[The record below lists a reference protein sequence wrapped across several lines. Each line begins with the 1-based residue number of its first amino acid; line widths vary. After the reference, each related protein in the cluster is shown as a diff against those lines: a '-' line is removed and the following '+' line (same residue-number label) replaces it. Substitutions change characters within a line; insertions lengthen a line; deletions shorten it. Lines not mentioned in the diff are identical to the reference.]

1 MENDIKLKVDGE
13 GRIFF
18 WDNLKSLLIILVVV
32 GHSVDF
38 YTSTSPMMR
47 DIYFFIYTFHMP
59 LFIFVSG
66 YFSKRVV
73 EGKHLSI
80 EKVFSFLTLYLLMKF
95 CFFILTKYMFGSSEV
110 DFKFLVEP
118 SVPWYLLAMSVWFCF
133 TYILKDI
140 KPVFVIVFSVFIGI
154 IVGYYKLVSVKDLF
168 SLSRIL
174 VFFPYFIVGY
184 YFKQN
189 HLIKILKCSWLKW
202 VSLISITTLFI
213 IILLYGQDIYSFRG
227 FLTGRNSYLSLD
239 RPLNG
244 GFYRLMFY
252 GVSTIIS
259 LAIIYITPKGK
270 LFITKFGTR
279 TLQIYFIHPLVLTI
293 YHHYK
298 LNDYIIKIFPNSW
311 KIIYL
316 LLAVALALVLSLKIF
331 EYPFTKVMNIKF
343 KKMLK
348 D

>member
-1 MENDIKLKVDGE
+1 MENDIALKVDGE

-18 WDNLKSLLIILVVV
+18 WDNLKILLIILVVV

-38 YTSTSPMMR
+38 YTSTSRMMR
-47 DIYFFIYTFHMP
+47 DIYIFIYTFHMP

-80 EKVFSFLTLYLLMKF
+80 EKVFSFLILYLLMKF
-95 CFFILTKYMFGSSEV
+95 SFFILTKYMFGNSEV
-110 DFKFLVEP
+110 DFKFLVE
-118 SVPWYLLAMSVWFCF
+118 SGVPWYLLAMSVWFCF

-140 KPVFVIVFSVFIGI
+140 KPVFVIVFSILIGI
-154 IVGYYKLVSVKDLF
+154 VVGYYKLVSVKDLF

-174 VFFPYFIVGY
+174 VFFPYFIAGY

-202 VSLISITTLFI
+202 VSLISIAILFI
-213 IILLYGQDIYSFRG
+213 IILLYGQEIYLLRG
-227 FLTGRNSYLSLD
+227 FLTGRNSYLSLN
-239 RPLNG
+239 RPLHG

-252 GVSTIIS
+252 GLSTIIS

-279 TLQIYFIHPLVLTI
+279 TLQVYFIHHLVLST
-293 YHHYK
+293 YHHYR
-298 LNDYIIKIFPNSW
+298 LNNYIIKVFPNNW
-311 KIIYL
+311 EIIYL
-316 LLAVALALVLSLKIF
+316 LLAVGLALVLSLKIF
-331 EYPFTKVMNIKF
+331 EYPFTKIMNIKF
-343 KKMLK
+343 KKMLN